1 MNSTIVFLFKRT
13 QTPTPPLIPS
23 GNLDYS
29 FSSGFVSGVLNGW
42 VQSLPVTGGAYR
54 WITSAVVTGES
65 DSTIIKISAWRA
77 VAMLS
82 EDGTA
87 RHTATIYK
95 QSILDPGSP
104 IASTSSYDFVLG
116 VLVPPAGWSVTQ
128 PTTTTINTWAAEY
141 TFVGLDN
148 EIVVGTGYW
157 GQTKV
162 VAVAGIDG
170 QNAHMVTIYK
180 QTIEAMDYPVGGSY
194 RFEGDILVV
203 PAGWS
208 RTMPT
213 VSGVPTYM
221 STHRFSS
228 NDPLEVIL
236 GSSWS
241 YPVVIARM
249 GYDYINRFNSVCFK
263 YSLDQP
269 ATPVEGDYDNP
280 VPTGWG
286 DGIPALVEGQSLW
299 STSRMFYADNL
310 LSTVWATPVKVS
322 GNTSLSSKLQFS
334 ADNILWH
341 DEPTTN
347 DIYMRSG
354 TNDGNGW
361 VFSASVV
368 IKGEGG
374 DKGDTGNTGVQLYMW
389 IAYAFDLGG
398 VSGFTT
404 GSPTSEHKCIG
415 VAKNKTSAI
424 ESTDPADYIW
434 TEWVGARGLAG
445 ANGVTTFTWYAYANS
460 QDGVTDFTTGDWN
473 NHSYIGM
480 AFNKFTNVES
490 LDATDYVWAKLN
502 VTAQVTGIC
511 FLPALEQPSTPLGG
525 TFIEPTGIGW
535 FDGIPD
541 LNNLPLWVSTR
552 IFTSDGLAP
561 QQASWTTPVKI
572 GAPTNSVFLQFSI
585 DNANWHDTP
594 TSNDIYMRSGTSVNG
609 GAVTW
614 SAGVKIKGET
624 GALGLTGATG
634 SAGSDAVVVKTSGAY
649 SSRGYPYKGN
659 WYTITDNVYSTSGD
673 TYVYGVDNNPIGT
686 GISLIGKTLYG
697 ASSTKWILMTGDVY
711 AENIVGATITGK
723 TLQTSSSTTVA
734 RTAVYSSSHTDTTL
748 AGEIHVWADLGAGL
762 EEIVSIGKNP
772 TGYGGDTV
780 GKFGTTT
787 YPNSNGG
794 VFGASYSSTGVH
806 GRSVN
811 GIGVSGYSTNGRG
824 MFCDSSTSWGLQASS
839 YSGVA
844 IAGASVHGNG
854 IEGYASSSVKYDFK
868 ATGAGINGPF
878 TGAHDGIVSKDFI
891 AMSGDIIVDK
901 EIFFRQSISNTVAIN
916 GLSTI
921 SKQKNVIGILVGIS
935 DADDMDDIVALR
947 TWGDARELDNIYS
960 RIVINS
966 LGEGEMNV
974 CKDGGNIEAGD
985 YICSSNRAGKG
996 MKQDDD
1002 LLHNY
1007 TVAKARET
1015 VVWLDEEDDI
1025 RMIACTYHCG

>member
-13 QTPTPPLIPS
+13 HTPTPPLIPS
-23 GNLDYS
+23 GTLSYS

-42 VQSLPVTGGAYR
+42 SQSLPVTGGAYR
-54 WITSAVVTGES
+54 WVTSAVVTGES
-65 DSTIIKISAWRA
+65 DSTVINISAWRA

-116 VLVPPAGWSVTQ
+116 VLVSPVGWSVTQ
-128 PTTTTINTWAAEY
+128 PATTTINTWAAEY
-141 TFVGLDN
+141 TFVGLDD
-148 EIVVGTGYW
+148 ETVIGTGYW

-162 VAVAGIDG
+162 VAVAGVDG
-170 QNAHMVTIYK
+170 QNTHVVTIYK
-180 QTIEAMDYPVGGSY
+180 QTIEDVDYPAGGSY
-194 RFEGDILVV
+194 KFDGDILVA

-213 VSGVPTYM
+213 VSDVPTYM

-236 GSSWS
+236 GTSWS

-434 TEWVGARGLAG
+434 TEWVGARGPVG

-511 FLPALEQPSTPLGG
+511 FLPSLEQPSTPLGG

-624 GALGLTGATG
+624 GALGSPGATGSTGATG
-634 SAGSDAVVVKTSGAY
+634 DSVIKAFIDSSSPTTPSASTGIPSGWTSSIPVTAAIAIWESTGTRAAGTTLYYWTTPIITAASWRKPGTVTIDGARIFADEAYVDTLQIKGDAVTVPRFYKSGNIVLGTSMTTVLLVYHPVPVGGKLGVHGLLHMSGTFGDGALSNY
-649 SSRGYPYKGN
+649 RL
-659 WYTITDNVYSTSGD
+659 
-673 TYVYGVDNNPIGT
+673 
-686 GISLIGKTLYG
+686 LIG
-697 ASSTKWILMTGDVY
+697 
-711 AENIVGATITGK
+711 
-723 TLQTSSSTTVA
+723 
-734 RTAVYSSSHTDTTL
+734 
-748 AGEIHVWADLGAGL
+748 GEVVLNFEG
-762 EEIVSIGKNP
+762 N
-772 TGYGGDTV
+772 
-780 GKFGTTT
+780 F
-787 YPNSNGG
+787 GG
-794 VFGASYSSTGVH
+794 VFAGMQKIVIGAANVTAATYSIEV
-806 GRSVN
+806 
-811 GIGVSGYSTNGRG
+811 
-824 MFCDSSTSWGLQASS
+824 QASS
-839 YSGVA
+839 N
-844 IAGASVHGNG
+844 NG
-854 IEGYASSSVKYDFK
+854 
-868 ATGAGINGPF
+868 ATG
-878 TGAHDGIVSKDFI
+878 H
-891 AMSGDIIVDK
+891 
-901 EIFFRQSISNTVAIN
+901 
-916 GLSTI
+916 
-921 SKQKNVIGILVGIS
+921 
-935 DADDMDDIVALR
+935 
-947 TWGDARELDNIYS
+947 
-960 RIVINS
+960 
-966 LGEGEMNV
+966 
-974 CKDGGNIEAGD
+974 
-985 YICSSNRAGKG
+985 
-996 MKQDDD
+996 
-1002 LLHNY
+1002 
-1007 TVAKARET
+1007 
-1015 VVWLDEEDDI
+1015 VVLTATSFQ
-1025 RMIACTYHCG
+1025 R